1 MKGLTMGIFDRRV
14 NKAADGILRR
24 IEAEDKNKGEFGN
37 PIVVWIVGAVLQIV
51 IKKLLERIIENDGE
65 DVKNLA
71 ASLLAKM
78 EEEDDE

>member
-1 MKGLTMGIFDRRV
+1 MGIFDRRV